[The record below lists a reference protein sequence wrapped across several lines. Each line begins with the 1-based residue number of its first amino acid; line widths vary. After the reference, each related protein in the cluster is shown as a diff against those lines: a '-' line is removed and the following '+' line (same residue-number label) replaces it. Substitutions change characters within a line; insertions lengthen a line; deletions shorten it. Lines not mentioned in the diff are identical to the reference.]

1 MRLPNIVKHLSALGL
16 TAGLT
21 TISASAALVVY
32 EGFDYAEG
40 STLAGGAGGTGF
52 DSAWTTNNGSGPALT
67 VGADSIAF
75 PGLLTTGGSILRAE
89 KTNITTSARVLD
101 STSVAALTGDGTT
114 LWGSF
119 LYLDGNGDGFNADS
133 SLSLA
138 STTAAV
144 ANNHVLS
151 AAGYGVGLAI
161 GENTV
166 YTEAIVYEGATAAS
180 FATSTLTDATV
191 LDATSLFVFSIEWG
205 ATEDV
210 LSFYRITDLSDPLP
224 TAFSTTTFNFS
235 STEQASLNTLNIVES
250 QTGEFDEIRLGT
262 SLESVLP
269 VPEPGS
275 LVLLSL
281 GSLAFFRRKR
291 G

>member
-1 MRLPNIVKHLSALGL
+1 MRRSSSTCVSRCPSAGFH
-16 TAGLT
+16 
-21 TISASAALVVY
+21 SAHPYV
-32 EGFDYAEG
+32 
-40 STLAGGAGGTGF
+40 
-52 DSAWTTNNGSGPALT
+52 PIPPILT
-67 VGADSIAF
+67 VPANEF
-75 PGLLTTGGSILRAE
+75 R
-89 KTNITTSARVLD
+89 
-101 STSVAALTGDGTT
+101 
-114 LWGSF
+114 
-119 LYLDGNGDGFNADS
+119 
-133 SLSLA
+133 
-138 STTAAV
+138 TATD
-144 ANNHVLS
+144 NH
-151 AAGYGVGLAI
+151 A
-161 GENTV
+161 
-166 YTEAIVYEGATAAS
+166 
-180 FATSTLTDATV
+180 TLTDATV

-224 TAFSTTTFNFS
+224 TAFSTATFNFS